1 MDWIR
6 ENWFWIVVGVL
17 FIWMHTKMHGGHG
30 GAGHGGGGGCGGHS
44 HGRRQD
50 EPGERKEESHA
61 EHQTQGSGGNNP
73 SASGREGHAEQ

>member
-30 GAGHGGGGGCGGHS
+30 HAGHGGGGGSGGHI
-44 HGRRQD
+44 HGRRE
-50 EPGERKEESHA
+50 EPDERKEE
-61 EHQTQGSGGNNP
+61 
-73 SASGREGHAEQ
+73 GHAKH